1 MKSVHRKA
9 LTGIH
14 RRGHKRLVGG
24 NSFWIRQSGSLL
36 MFLKASTTFGD
47 IYQHEVV
54 ATAAVDIL
62 THPCLIDLFI
72 SAIEALPIQF
82 KHQRHSPC
90 KENLFGFS
98 EVENLI

>member
-1 MKSVHRKA
+1 
-9 LTGIH
+9 
-14 RRGHKRLVGG
+14 
-24 NSFWIRQSGSLL
+24 

-54 ATAAVDIL
+54 ATAAAVDIL
-62 THPCLIDLFI
+62 THPFLIDLFI

-98 EVENLI
+98 KGENLI